1 MLRNITPTSYMKV
14 AKSGKTSWKNEK
26 SSKKVDWHWHCGG
39 GALAIL
45 SSCLLA
51 RQVVKNGNLQGTSTV
66 WTILMMNAAKVK
78 DSLIAI
84 AIWIWKF
91 TGVED
96 WTRPY
101 NNCRFFFSCFAA
113 LIKSRLNCC
122 CCGAM
127 VQDTRRYFKVFPYI
141 LIQKSAINSR
151 W

>member
-1 MLRNITPTSYMKV
+1 MLRNITPASYMKV
-14 AKSGKTSWKNEK
+14 AKSGKTSWKDEK

-101 NNCRFFFSCFAA
+101 NNCRFFFF
-113 LIKSRLNCC
+113 LLCC
-122 CCGAM
+122 AYQVSAELLLLWCNGA
-127 VQDTRRYFKVFPYI
+127 RYEKIFQGFSLYSYTK
-141 LIQKSAINSR
+141 KCD
-151 W
+151 